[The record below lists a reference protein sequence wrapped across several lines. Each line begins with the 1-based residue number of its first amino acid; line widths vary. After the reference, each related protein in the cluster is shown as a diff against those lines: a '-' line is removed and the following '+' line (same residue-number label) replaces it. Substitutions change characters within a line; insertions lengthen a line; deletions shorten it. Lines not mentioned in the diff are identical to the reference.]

1 MSLYKHWMM
10 VCVESKP
17 TTAEVYRVLTGTE
30 WRWHWGQSTQ
40 VQGLH
45 KCWKRWQQ
53 MACVLWVNPQQQ
65 TGRAELAGSKHWGL
79 AHGGEWWAGREHQAW
94 QRASVAES
102 QHWNWHMLWVNP
114 QQCSSTVECLV
125 VGWWWRAED
134 NVDSEKKKKKAD
146 KWGHMTWSLALHCH
160 CCSPLPPPPP
170 TPPLFT
176 TTTTATLQHHH
187 CTCPHLQRATTD

>member
-30 WRWHWGQSTQ
+30 RRQQWGESSQ

-53 MACVLWVNPQQQ
+53 MACMLWVNPQQQ
-65 TGRAELAGSKHWGL
+65 TGSRQQALRLS
-79 AHGGEWWAGREHQAW
+79 WWWRVMSW
-94 QRASVAES
+94 QRAPSMAES
-102 QHWNWHMLWVNP
+102 KCGRKSALKLAHVVSKPTTAQLYCWVFGSGVVVESRR
-114 QQCSSTVECLV
+114 QCWLRE
-125 VGWWWRAED
+125 
-134 NVDSEKKKKKAD
+134 KKKKAD
-146 KWGHMTWSLALHCH
+146 KWGHMTWSSALHRH

-176 TTTTATLQHHH
+176 TTTTAALQHHH
-187 CTCPHLQRATTD
+187 CTCPHLQCATTD